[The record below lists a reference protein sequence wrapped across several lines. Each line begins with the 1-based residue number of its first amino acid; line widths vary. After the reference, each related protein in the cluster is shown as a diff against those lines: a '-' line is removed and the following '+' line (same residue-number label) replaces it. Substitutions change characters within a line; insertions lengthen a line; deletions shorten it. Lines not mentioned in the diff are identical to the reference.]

1 MTEISASKSLFSAYS
16 SGAVATI
23 AYLIGGADKI
33 IVALSILMIIDY
45 VSGVMVGFNTKE
57 INSQRAYKGLFKKVG
72 MLMMIIVAVQI
83 DIITG
88 NENFFMRNSIIMILI
103 GTEGI
108 SIMENLGKLGVPV
121 PQALSNS
128 LEQIK
133 SGIKSEEEN
142 KDGGKNNGNK

>member
-1 MTEISASKSLFSAYS
+1 MTEISASKSLFTAYS
-16 SGAVATI
+16 SGLFAMV
-23 AYLIGGADKI
+23 AYLVGGADKI
-33 IVALSILMIIDY
+33 IIALAIFMIIDY
-45 VSGVMVGFNTKE
+45 GSGVLVGFNSKQ
-57 INSQRAYKGLFKKVG
+57 INSQRAYKGLFKKIG

-121 PQALSNS
+121 PKALSNS
-128 LEQIK
+128 LEQISSSYK
-133 SGIKSEEEN
+133 EN
-142 KDGGKNNGNK
+142 ENGGNKNVSKK